1 MSQTCTGD
9 MYTWLSARHCGWG
22 QGREGPQRKANARF
36 GSSAPGRQRAY
47 CKHSTRGKY
56 QNRSELESHAGP
68 RAGEVGLAGASV
80 AAEVEMEQNA
90 GKDGGHAGRRD
101 WHWKGERG
109 RGPKRL
115 DLKRAEEAPRSIQ
128 KLRGETCDEK

>member
-1 MSQTCTGD
+1 M
-9 MYTWLSARHCGWG
+9 
-22 QGREGPQRKANARF
+22 
-36 GSSAPGRQRAY
+36 
-47 CKHSTRGKY
+47 RGKY

-68 RAGEVGLAGASV
+68 RAGEVGLAGVSV